1 MNRYLPSHILGF
13 AVAVACAG
21 LAPATLA
28 DVGIQPS
35 LELAASRQS
44 NPQLSFAPTPTGS
57 GALVRLGLPLD
68 WQGDVYSGYLKPVL
82 TAGFQQGNV
91 VAGIHDQR
99 LDFNVTRAQERS
111 NVKLTASVTRSQLYG
126 QTAADVA
133 TFSSYGTVQSRR
145 ADFSATY
152 AFTER
157 LTGAVGAG
165 WRQTKYNPSTVAAL
179 DFTYPSARGQ
189 LAFAVT
195 PKLKVQLG
203 IGAGKLSVP
212 GLNVRSEER
221 SATATFVWT
230 PVEGMEVQLGGG
242 PTKTTQQPGSV
253 SRTNTNYNA
262 SVNWNR
268 PTFDIS
274 LFGRRGVVPSS
285 GGVLTSQSDYGFS
298 GAYRTTERLSFTGTL
313 ARSKFSQEIVGIDL
327 GGRAYTRLD
336 LSATYQLTE
345 QWGLSGGFGR
355 GRLEQ
360 TFNFL
365 DREPGKAT
373 SSIYSLRLVRSF
385 GRQSLN

>member
-274 LFGRRGVVPSS
+274 LFGRRGVNIKLASELTGYELDVYREDEEIVDEFDIDLDEFSDEIEAWIIDEFKRVGCDTGRS
-285 GGVLTSQSDYGFS
+285 VLKLSAEELEKRTDLEVETIAEVRRVLTEEFAKG
-298 GAYRTTERLSFTGTL
+298 E
-313 ARSKFSQEIVGIDL
+313 
-327 GGRAYTRLD
+327 
-336 LSATYQLTE
+336 
-345 QWGLSGGFGR
+345 
-355 GRLEQ
+355 
-360 TFNFL
+360 
-365 DREPGKAT
+365 
-373 SSIYSLRLVRSF
+373 
-385 GRQSLN
+385 

>member
-1 MNRYLPSHILGF
+1 MNRYSPSRILGF
-13 AVAVACAG
+13 AVAVACVG

-44 NPQLSFAPTPTGS
+44 NPQMSFTPTPTGS
-57 GALVRLGLPLD
+57 GALVRVDLPLD
-68 WQGDVYSGYLKPVL
+68 WHGDVYSGYLKPVL

-99 LDFNVTRAQERS
+99 IDFNVTRSEERS
-111 NVKLTASVTRSQLYG
+111 NVQLTASVTRSQLYG

-165 WRQTKYNPSTVAAL
+165 WRQTKYTPSSVSAL

-203 IGAGKLSVP
+203 ISAGKLSVP
-212 GLNVRSEER
+212 GVNVRSEER
-221 SATATFVWT
+221 SATATFVWA
-230 PVEGMEVQLGGG
+230 PVEGMEVKLGGG

-268 PTFDIS
+268 PTFDVS

-298 GAYRTTERLSFTGTL
+298 GAYRTTERLSFNGTV
-313 ARSKFSQEIVGIDL
+313 ARSKFSQQIVGIDL
-327 GGRAYTRLD
+327 GGRAYTRID
-336 LSATYQLTE
+336 VGTTYQLTE
-345 QWGLSGGFGR
+345 QWGLSAGFGR

-365 DREPGKAT
+365 NRQPGKAT